1 MVVIAKSALVKF
13 AELHPNV
20 IVSLMEWYDV
30 VSEADWAN
38 FSDVRNTFSSVDYVG
53 NDRYVFNIKG
63 NHYRLVA
70 MIHFSIR
77 TVYIKFIGTHAEYDT
92 IDVKTIDY
100 KP

>member
-13 AELHPNV
+13 GEKHPNALV
-20 IVSLMEWYDV
+20 PLMEWYDTV
-30 VSEADWAN
+30 LLADWGH
-38 FSDVRNTFSSVDYVG
+38 FMDIRMTFNSVDFVG

-70 MIHFSIR
+70 LIHFSIR
-77 TVYIKFIGTHAEYDT
+77 TVYVKFVGTHNEYDR
-92 IDVKTIDY
+92 IDVSTIDY